1 MRQAMPAPSVSKR
14 PRRRALLLGIVA
26 AAAILAGCSWAARYW
41 AWRQELQAAGFV
53 DEMSPPGSGDR
64 VLVVAP
70 HPDDETLGCGGVI
83 QEAAARGAEVHVVL
97 MTNGDASELA
107 VILGEREL
115 RLTPEA
121 FIELGR
127 KRQQESLRALTGLG
141 VPASHIHFLGFPN
154 NGLTALWRPEH
165 WPYSRLYRAPR
176 TRVSLSPY
184 RGAVS
189 PQAPYCGQQV
199 LADLMAVLHQVRPN
213 LIFVTDPQD
222 IHPDHWATCCFLR
235 YALATIAVR
244 GAAWARGAQVYG
256 YLIHWPGYP
265 LPARVAPQLQLLP
278 PPDLIKAGGEWL
290 RLPLPPELSR
300 RKLAAIRG
308 YRTQG
313 PSFDRLLLRFARAN
327 ETFELLPT
335 PELEIGRAM
344 RFRDEHSHRHGL
356 GGVEMADLRLAVSER
371 LTISAEVRSSPQPIA
386 SGAYIA
392 VDVRGWDER
401 GAPVIT
407 TVYEE
412 SGGIV
417 RAVRLDEETDDRKQ
431 ETEDQADRQPSVTR
445 QLSTVNRVRARV
457 ERGRLWVP
465 RLPLPPQGLAQR
477 ELFVTC
483 WGSVRDRATDGVALS
498 PVRLRSADRGDA
510 DQ

>member
-1 MRQAMPAPSVSKR
+1 MRQATPPSNASKR
-14 PRRRALLLGIVA
+14 RRRVVLLSTVA
-26 AAAILAGCSWAARYW
+26 AVAILVACSWVARYW

-53 DEMSPPGSGDR
+53 GEMSPPGSGDR

-83 QEAAARGAEVHVVL
+83 QEAVARGAEIHVAL

-115 RLTPEA
+115 RLTPTA

-127 KRQQESLRALTGLG
+127 KRQQESLRTLTSFG

-154 NGLTALWRPEH
+154 NGLTALWRLEH

-184 RGAVS
+184 RGTVT
-189 PQAPYCGQQV
+189 PHAPYCGQQV
-199 LADLMAVLHQVRPN
+199 LSDLTAVLHQVQPN
-213 LIFVTDPQD
+213 LIFVTDAQD

-235 YALATIAVR
+235 YALETIAVR
-244 GAAWARGAQVYG
+244 GAAWARSAQVYG

-265 LPARVAPQLQLLP
+265 LPARVAPRLQLLP
-278 PPDLIKAGGEWL
+278 PPRLIEAGGEWL
-290 RLPLPPELSR
+290 RLPLSLELSR
-300 RKLAAIRG
+300 RKLTAIRG
-308 YRTQG
+308 YHTQD

-335 PELEIGRAM
+335 PGLEIGGAI
-344 RFRDEHSHRHGL
+344 RFRNEHGHRRRL
-356 GGVEMADLRLAVSER
+356 GGVEMAGLRLAVSEQ
-371 LTISAEVRSSPQPIA
+371 LTISAEVESSRRPIA
-386 SGAYIA
+386 RGAYIA
-392 VDVRGWDER
+392 LDVRGWDER
-401 GAPVIT
+401 GAPVVT
-407 TVYEE
+407 TIYEE
-412 SGGIV
+412 TGGIV
-417 RAVRLDEETDDRKQ
+417 RAMRLDEIEVANLRIG
-431 ETEDQADRQPSVTR
+431 
-445 QLSTVNRVRARV
+445 ARV
-457 ERGRLWVP
+457 QRGRLEIP

-483 WGSVRDRATDGVALS
+483 WGSVRDRAIDSAVVT
-498 PVRLRSADRGDA
+498 PVRLHSPGGGDEG
-510 DQ
+510 Q